1 MDKKVIHSVF
11 EKAAEKFPANTA
23 VVSATENIT
32 YSELNAYANRLAHV
46 LQLAGCTP
54 EQIVN
59 VVIPASVPQITALL
73 AIFKTGGV
81 YLPVDI
87 AFAEKK
93 LQQIFR
99 DTFDG
104 ILVVTAAEK
113 EFVCRRLQELEVD
126 IQRLIVL
133 HDDRRIDLYRCEKS
147 VFLPVTFTEEN
158 DWQRNLPLI
167 ADGNSS
173 NYIFYTSGSTGEGK
187 AILGANA
194 GLSHFIHWETKEFGF
209 NETLRVSQLTAV
221 TFDAAL
227 RDVFTALINGGTVY
241 IPAAEIKNDPA
252 ALLAWLGENRIQ
264 LVHCVPSL
272 FRVLTTELILNLEA
286 AKQLQVKYL
295 LMAGEMLYVKDVLNW
310 RQVMGDRTQLVNLYG
325 ATETTLVKT
334 FYRINEV
341 SENPSQSIP
350 AGKPISNTTV
360 AIIRNGRV
368 CQPGE
373 TGEIYIKTPFATK
386 GYYNNEALTSACF
399 VQNPLATVPDIVY
412 KSGDQGRYLADGNIE
427 VIGRLDNLVK
437 VNGVRVELGEVERAM
452 LGLEN
457 VTGCVVTV
465 HRSVDNISTLTAYYT
480 GASLEA
486 DVLRLQLSRYLNQ
499 QLIPTWF
506 IHLDK
511 FPLNT
516 NGKIDRKA
524 LPAPVQE
531 QLQGE
536 APEGELEMALAD
548 LWKAILGLEKVGR
561 NVSFFSAGGHSLRAM
576 QLLGRIH
583 KAFGTAMKVQDIFL
597 YPTIREQAA
606 YIVRHKTGE
615 KYNIRSV
622 GEKASYS
629 LSSSQK
635 RIWVLSQ
642 FENSSVAYN
651 MSGAYVFEGDLD
663 VAALEYSLQQLVARH
678 ESLRTLFREDV
689 DGIRQFILTADIAAF
704 RMQFQDLRTA
714 ADAAHTADEQV
725 RKSMAEPFQLSE
737 DLPIRAELLQ
747 LEDNKW
753 VFLFTMHHI
762 ICDYWSMMILVKEL
776 WTLYNSQ
783 VRGEA
788 SSLVPLKLQYRDY
801 ASWQEQQL
809 EEGLLEQARK
819 YWMQQLREEP
829 PVLQLPTDY
838 PRPAMK
844 SYNGSIAARVLDN
857 GVITRLQ
864 EMLQDKGATL
874 FMGLLAAVN
883 SLLYK
888 YTAQEDMIVGSPVA
902 GRYHAD
908 LQDQIG
914 MYLNTL
920 PLRTRFSAAESFN
933 QLLDQVKS
941 MTLAAYEHEA
951 FPFELMLEELPL
963 QRDMSRS
970 TLFDVLIDLHDTRDL
985 KNILPESGLTVNRYQ
1000 GTAHVVSK
1008 FDLTFMFMVSESDV
1022 YLSLEYNTDLFSA
1035 ATANRIIDHFE
1046 YLLAAL
1052 TTDPSTPV
1060 CDLNYLSASEQDQLI
1075 NGFNHSLEAG
1085 FPYASVVELFRAQA
1099 AQQPNAAA
1107 LIYEGHTLSYEE
1119 LDQASDRLAVYLSN
1133 SYEIKKEERIGI
1145 LLDRSDKMLISILGV
1160 LKSGAAYVPLD
1171 PSYPV
1176 SRKEFIIQDAG
1187 INILLTQT
1195 DYIFDLS
1202 YYTGAVVAV
1211 DVQLDT
1217 LPLPASASTYTPSP
1231 DSLAYVIYTSGST
1244 GMPKGCAIMH
1254 GNLSA
1259 YIQWANS
1266 HYFEGGRPH
1275 FGLFTSLS
1283 FDLTVT
1289 TIFCP
1294 LTSGGM
1300 LTIFPQHTSL
1310 SAILEASFDG
1320 SHGIDSIK
1328 LTPSH
1333 ISMLRQ
1339 LEIDTT
1345 SVRCAIVGGEQVLG
1359 THVETLQGMNGNM
1372 SVYNEYGPTES
1383 TVGCI
1388 VASLSL
1394 NEPVIIGKPISG
1406 TGIYILDAGGRIC
1419 GTGVT
1424 GEICITGAGLAAGY
1438 LNQPALTARQFTDNP
1453 FLAGYRLYKT
1463 GDLGYWQ
1470 ADGNLVYIGRRDEQV
1485 KIRGFRIEPGEVAH
1499 ALQQHPSVQN
1509 AVVVAVTASGG
1520 EKELAAYLVADQEL
1534 NAGELRE
1541 FLSES
1546 LPAYMV
1552 PSHFVQLEEIPLT
1565 QNGKADKRRLPDP
1578 LGMEIESGA
1587 TYVAASN
1594 EVEQQLIA
1602 VYEEVLKKKNI
1613 GIKDDFFVLGGDSIK
1628 SIQVVSR
1635 MKQRGYTL
1643 TIQDLL
1649 LHPVLE
1655 DTATFVLKNSRSISQ
1670 DIITGKI
1677 PLSPIQYYFFS
1688 NNFKEKHHY
1697 NQSVLLQ
1704 CQTTINEAALK
1715 AALEKIL
1722 LHHDALRM
1730 VYRQT
1735 AGGWEQEN
1743 KGATQGYALEIL
1755 PYHTLDFD
1763 QHCNRIQAGINL
1775 ETGPLVKTAIFRDAA
1790 GDRLLIVVHHLVMD
1804 GVSWRIL
1811 LEDISALYEQA
1822 LAGQILS
1829 LPMKTDAFQFW
1840 QEKQT
1845 AYASSETLQREA
1857 AYWSAIA
1864 AQPVP
1869 HLPLDYPGGTNL
1881 IKDISFRSFTLDQ
1894 QLSTQLFTGCYSA
1907 YHTDTNDVLLTALS
1921 LALADVFETDRVL
1934 INLEGHGREQIG
1946 AEVDVTR
1953 TIGWF
1958 TSIYPVLFNME
1969 YRADMIRQ
1977 LIEVKEHLHRI
1988 PNKGIGYGILRYM
2001 TAAEVTTT
2009 PEVNFNYLGDF
2020 GHSVTASD
2028 GAALFRFSG
2037 EPHGRTISENWER
2050 TSLLDISGIV
2060 AEGRLRLT
2068 AGYNTAQFHAATID
2082 RLMAAFEQHLGLLI
2096 RQLAATATIHLT
2108 PSDLTCKDLSV
2119 EAVMALTASGSVEDA
2134 YTLSPLQEGLYY
2146 QWLINP
2152 ASSAYFEQ
2160 MSYEV
2165 KGALDVAL
2173 LEKSYNQLVA
2183 RHGVLRTCFTQSYGD
2198 RPLQIVQRQAGN
2210 HFSCLDIR
2218 HQPEFSI
2225 QAFRDADRQ
2234 QGFNL
2239 HEGSQMRLKVLR
2251 KDNDLYEFV
2260 WSHHHILMDGWCVS
2274 ILIQEFFKIYYSLQQ
2289 GISPALDKPVPYA
2302 DYIEW
2307 LNGLNTSASLDY
2319 WQSYL
2324 SGYEEAAVLPSRN
2337 PTGNYVF
2344 KPEKQIF
2351 HIDGTL
2357 RKEVSN
2363 FCSGLGITEST
2374 FIQTVWGLLLGKYN
2388 SSNDVVFGA
2397 VVSGRPAELRGV
2409 EQMIGM
2415 FINTVP
2421 VRIQATADMQVK
2433 ELFRK
2438 VQYASLESVPYH
2450 YTQLGQIQ
2458 AGHHLGRELFNHI
2471 ILFENYPVQQLIE
2484 QNMEKLEEDG
2494 VLSLVSCTGFGQNN
2508 FDLTITVLP
2517 GEDIMIKFE
2526 YNSHTYE
2533 PAMMAQLQ
2541 EHFLQMTRSVISQ
2554 EEALVNDLHYLSASE
2569 QDQLI
2574 NGFNHSLE
2582 AGFPYASVVELF
2594 QAQAA
2599 QQPNAAALIY
2609 EGHTLSYEE
2618 LDQASD
2624 KLAVYLSNT
2633 YEIKNDERI
2642 GILLDRS
2649 DKMLI
2654 SILGVLKSGAA
2665 YVPLD
2670 PSYPVSRKEFI
2681 IQDAGINILLT
2692 QTDYIFDL
2700 SYYTGAVVA
2709 VDVQLDTLPLSASA
2723 STYTPSPDSLAYVI
2737 YTSGSTGMPKGCAIT
2752 HGNLSAYIQWANSHY
2767 FEGGRPHFGLFTS
2780 LSFDLTVT
2788 TIFCPLTSRGMLT
2801 IFPQHTSLSAI
2812 LAASFDGSHGIDSI
2826 KLTPS
2831 HINMLRQLEIDTTS
2845 VRCAIVGGEQV
2856 LGTHVETLQGMNGN
2870 MSVYNEYG
2878 PTESTVGCI
2887 VASLS
2892 LNEPVIIGK
2901 PISGTGIYIL
2911 DAGGRICGTGVTG
2924 EICITG
2930 AGLAAGYLNQPALTA
2945 RQFTDNPFLAGYRLY
2960 KTGDLGYWEADGN
2973 LVYIGRRDEQVKI
2986 RGFRI
2991 EPGEVAHALQQ
3002 HPSVQNAAVVAVTAS
3017 GGEKELAAYLV
3028 ADQELNAGELREFL
3042 SESLPAYMVPSHF
3055 VQLEEIPLT
3064 QNGKA
3069 DKRRLPDP
3077 LGMELRSGVEYVE
3090 PRNEIE
3096 EKLVAIWKDL
3106 LGKDKIGIRDNF
3118 FDAGGNS
3125 IKIVRLS
3132 HLSTKL
3138 LGKDIS
3144 VALLFQ
3150 YPNIEDLVDFIV
3162 DEPVLVA
3169 GEDDDFD
3176 RDELIGDLN
3185 KFNAYEDDLS

>member
-11 EKAAEKFPANTA
+11 EQVAVKFPASTA
-23 VVSATENIT
+23 VVSATESIT
-32 YSELNAYANRLAHV
+32 YLELNAYANRLAHV
-46 LQLAGCTP
+46 LQMAGCEP

-59 VVIPASVPQITALL
+59 VVIPASVPQIAALL
-73 AIFKTGGV
+73 AIFKTGAI

-87 AFAEKK
+87 SFAEKR
-93 LQQIFR
+93 LLQIFR
-99 DTFDG
+99 ETSDG

-113 EFVCRRLQELEVD
+113 ELVCHRLQELQTD
-126 IQRLIVL
+126 IRRLIVL
-133 HDDRRIDLYRCEKS
+133 HDDHRIELFICENNIA
-147 VFLPVTFTEEN
+147 VPVVFTEEEG
-158 DWQRNLPLI
+158 WKENLPLI
-167 ADGNSS
+167 TDGNSS
-173 NYIFYTSGSTGEGK
+173 NYIFYTSGSTGDGK

-209 NETLRVSQLTAV
+209 DASLRVSQLTAV
-221 TFDAAL
+221 TFDASL
-227 RDVFTALINGGTVY
+227 RDIFTALINGGTLY
-241 IPAAEIKNDPA
+241 IPAPEVKNDPA
-252 ALLAWLGENRIQ
+252 ALLTWLGDNVIQ

-272 FRVLTTELILNLEA
+272 FRVLTTELLLNPEA
-286 AKQLQVKYL
+286 AKQLRLKYL
-295 LMAGEMLYVKDVLNW
+295 LMAGEMLYVKDILNW
-310 RQVMGDRTQLVNLYG
+310 RQVMGESTQLVNLYG

-341 SENPSQSIP
+341 SGNYAQSIP
-350 AGKPISNTTV
+350 AGIPISNTIV
-360 AIIRNGRV
+360 AIIRNGRI

-386 GYYNNEALTSACF
+386 GYYRNEALTSTCF
-399 VQNPLATVPDIVY
+399 VQNPLSAAPDIVY

-437 VNGVRVELGEVERAM
+437 VNGIRVELGEVERAM
-452 LGLEN
+452 LSLEN

-465 HRSVDNISTLTAYYT
+465 HRSADNISAMAAYYT
-480 GASLEA
+480 GTPLETEA
-486 DVLRLQLSRYLNQ
+486 LRMGLSRYLNQ
-499 QLIPTWF
+499 QLIPVWF
-506 IHLDK
+506 IHLEK

-524 LPAPVQE
+524 LPAPVQ
-531 QLQGE
+531 QLPEE
-536 APEGELEMALAD
+536 APEGEVETALAD

-561 NVSFFSAGGHSLRAM
+561 NISFFSAGGHSLRAI
-576 QLLGRIH
+576 QLLARIH
-583 KAFGTAMKVQDIFL
+583 KTFNAGMKVQDIFL

-606 YIVRHKTGE
+606 YIERNKNGE
-615 KYNIRSV
+615 KYNIRSA
-622 GEKASYS
+622 GEKASYP

-642 FENSSVAYN
+642 FENSSIAYN
-651 MSGAYVFEGDLD
+651 MSGAYTFEGDLNRS
-663 VAALEYSLQQLVARH
+663 ALENSLQQLMARH
-678 ESLRTLFREDV
+678 ESLRTLFREDA
-689 DGIRQFILTADIAAF
+689 DGIRQFILPADIASF
-704 RMQFQDLRTA
+704 RLQFRDLRTA
-714 ADAAHTADEQV
+714 ANTAAAAEERV
-725 RKSMAEPFQLSE
+725 RKNMLAPFRLSE

-747 LEDNKW
+747 VEDNKW
-753 VFLFTMHHI
+753 VFVYTMHHI

-776 WTLYNSQ
+776 WALYNSL

-788 SSLVPLKLQYRDY
+788 PALAPLRLQYRDY
-801 ASWQEQQL
+801 ASWQQQQM
-809 EEGLLEQARK
+809 EEGLLEQGRT
-819 YWMQQLREEP
+819 YWMQTLAEEP
-829 PVLQLPTDY
+829 VVLQLPTDY
-838 PRPAMK
+838 PRPAIK
-844 SYNGSIAARVLDN
+844 TYNGSIAARVLDN
-857 GVITRLQ
+857 GVMARLQ
-864 EMLQDKGATL
+864 EMLQERGATL
-874 FMGLLAAVN
+874 FMGLLAAVKA
-883 SLLYK
+883 LLYK
-888 YTAQEDMIVGSPVA
+888 YTAQEDIIVGSPIA
-902 GRYHAD
+902 GRYHPD

-920 PLRTRFSAAESFN
+920 PLRTRFNAAESFS
-933 QLLDQVKS
+933 QLLHHVKN

-951 FPFELMLEELPL
+951 YPFDLMLEELQL

-985 KNILPESGLTVNRYQ
+985 QHILPEQGLTVNRYLR
-1000 GTAHVVSK
+1000 TEHVVSK

-1035 ATANRIIDHFE
+1035 ATAGRIIDHFE

-1052 TTDPSTPV
+1052 TTDPSTAV
-1060 CDLNYLSASEQDQLI
+1060 SELNYLGAAEQEELI
-1075 NGFNHSLEAG
+1075 HGFNQPLEASL
-1085 FPYASVVELFRAQA
+1085 PYAGMVELFHRQ
-1099 AQQPNAAA
+1099 AQQQPDVTA
-1107 LIYEGHTLSYEE
+1107 LIYEGQTFTYRQLNESSDKLAYY
-1119 LDQASDRLAVYLSN
+1119 LRTTCGVQPDQRV
-1133 SYEIKKEERIGI
+1133 GI

-1171 PSYPV
+1171 PAYPV
-1176 SRKEFIIQDAG
+1176 SRKEYIIGDAA
-1187 INILLTQT
+1187 ITVLLTQT

-1202 YYTGAVVAV
+1202 YYSGTVIAV
-1211 DVQLDT
+1211 DVQLDG
-1217 LPLPASASTYTPSP
+1217 LEAPASADTFTPSP

-1244 GMPKGCAIMH
+1244 GTPKGCAITH
-1254 GNLSA
+1254 RNLSS
-1259 YIQWANS
+1259 YIQWANGY
-1266 HYFEGGRPH
+1266 YFKGGRPH

-1294 LTSGGM
+1294 LTSGGV
-1300 LTIFPQHTSL
+1300 LTIFPQHAAL
-1310 SAILEASFDG
+1310 SDILTASFDG
-1320 SHGIDSIK
+1320 SQGIDSIK

-1339 LEIDTT
+1339 LEIHSNAVT
-1345 SVRCAIVGGEQVLG
+1345 CAIVGGEQVMAV
-1359 THVETLQGMNGNM
+1359 HVETLKGINSDM

-1388 VASLSL
+1388 VAPLLL
-1394 NEPVIIGKPISG
+1394 NEPVIIGKPVAG
-1406 TGIYILDAGGRIC
+1406 TGIYILDAAGGLC
-1419 GTGVT
+1419 GRGVT

-1438 LNQPALTARQFTDNP
+1438 LNQPALTAERFTDNP
-1453 FLAGYRLYKT
+1453 YRPGSRLYKT

-1499 ALQQHPSVQN
+1499 ALQQHPSVKN
-1509 AVVVAVTASGG
+1509 AAVVPVTVPGG
-1520 EKELAAYLVADQEL
+1520 DRELAAYIVADEEL

-1541 FLSES
+1541 FLSGA

-1552 PSHFVQLEEIPLT
+1552 PSYFVQLEEIPLT

-1578 LGMEIESGA
+1578 LGIELKSGVE
-1587 TYVAASN
+1587 YVAAGN
-1594 EVEQQLIA
+1594 ETEQQLIA
-1602 VYEEVLKKKNI
+1602 VYEEVLKRKNI
-1613 GIKDDFFVLGGDSIK
+1613 SIKDDFFVLGGDSIK

-1643 TIQDLL
+1643 TIQDIL

-1655 DTATFVLKNSRSISQ
+1655 DTAVHVMKNSRTISQ
-1670 DIITGKI
+1670 ETVAGMI
-1677 PLSPIQYYFFS
+1677 PLSPVQHYFFS

-1704 CQTTINEAALK
+1704 CETTISEAALQK
-1715 AALEKIL
+1715 TLDKIL

-1743 KGATQGYALEIL
+1743 KGAEQGYALEIL
-1755 PYHTLDFD
+1755 SYDTHDFD
-1763 QHCNRIQAGINL
+1763 AHCNRIQAGINL
-1775 ETGPLVKTAIFRDAA
+1775 ASGPLFRAAIFRDAA
-1790 GDRLLIVVHHLVMD
+1790 GDKLLLVVHHLVID

-1822 LAGQILS
+1822 LAAQPLV
-1829 LPMKTDAFQFW
+1829 LPMKTDAFSYW

-1845 AYASSETLQREA
+1845 VYAASEALQQEA
-1857 AYWSAIA
+1857 TYWSAIA

-1869 HLPLDYPGGTNL
+1869 HLPLDYPGGSNL
-1881 IKDISFRSFTLDQ
+1881 VKDISFRSFTLDQ
-1894 QLSTQLFTGCYSA
+1894 SMSTQLFTGCYSA
-1907 YHTDTNDVLLTALS
+1907 YHTDTNDILLTALS
-1921 LALADVFETDRVL
+1921 LALTEVFGVDRVL

-1946 AEVDVTR
+1946 ADVDVTR
-1953 TIGWF
+1953 TVGWF

-1969 YRADMIRQ
+1969 YREDMIRQ

-2001 TAAEVTTT
+2001 TTQEVTLT

-2020 GHSVTASD
+2020 GHGVAAGD
-2028 GAALFRFSG
+2028 GGALFRFSG

-2050 TSLLDISGIV
+2050 TALLDISGIV

-2068 AGYNTAQFHAATID
+2068 AGYNTAQYNAATID
-2082 RLMAAFEQHLGLLI
+2082 LLMAAYEKHLGLLI
-2096 RQLAATATIHLT
+2096 RQLSEVTTVHLT
-2108 PSDLTCKDLSV
+2108 PADLTCKDLSV
-2119 EAVMALTASGSVEDA
+2119 DTVMELTASGNVEDV

-2146 QWLINP
+2146 QWLITP

-2165 KGALDVAL
+2165 KGTLDVNL
-2173 LEKSYNQLVA
+2173 LEKSYNLLVA
-2183 RHGVLRTCFTQSYGD
+2183 RHGVLRTRFTQAYGD

-2210 HFSCLDIR
+2210 HFSFRDIR
-2218 HQPEFSI
+2218 QQPEFSI
-2225 QAFRDADRQ
+2225 QDFRDADRKK
-2234 QGFNL
+2234 GFNL
-2239 HEGSQMRLKVLR
+2239 HEGSQMRLTVLR
-2251 KDNDLYEFV
+2251 KSNDLYEFV

-2274 ILIQEFFKIYYSLQQ
+2274 ILIQEFFKIYYSQQQ
-2289 GISPALDKPVPYA
+2289 GISSSLEKPVPYA
-2302 DYIEW
+2302 DYIGW
-2307 LNGLNTSASLDY
+2307 LNGLDTAASLDY
-2319 WQSYL
+2319 WKSCL
-2324 SGYEEAAVLPSRN
+2324 RGYEEAAVLPSLH
-2337 PTGNYVF
+2337 PAGNYVF
-2344 KPEKQIF
+2344 RPEKQIF
-2351 HIDGTL
+2351 HIDGAL
-2357 RKEVSN
+2357 RKEVSQ
-2363 FCSGLGITEST
+2363 FCTGLGITEST
-2374 FIQTVWGLLLGKYN
+2374 FIQTVWGLLLSKYN
-2388 SSNDVVFGA
+2388 NTDDVVFGA

-2415 FINTVP
+2415 FINTIP
-2421 VRIQATADMQVK
+2421 VRVQHTADMPVK

-2438 VQYASLESVPYH
+2438 VQHASLESVPHH
-2450 YTQLGQIQ
+2450 YTQLGQVQ
-2458 AGHHLGRELFNHI
+2458 AAHHLNRELFNHI
-2471 ILFENYPVQQLIE
+2471 ILFENYPVQQLIA

-2494 VLSLVSCTGFGQNN
+2494 MLSLVSCTGFGQNN

-2517 GEDIMIKFE
+2517 GTDIMIKFE
-2526 YNSHTYE
+2526 YNGHVYE
-2533 PAMMAQLQ
+2533 QAMMAQLQ
-2541 EHFLQMTRSVISQ
+2541 EHFLEMTRSVITQAASSVS
-2554 EEALVNDLHYLSASE
+2554 ALNYLGTAE
-2569 QDQLI
+2569 HVELI
-2574 NGFNHSLE
+2574 HGFNQPLE
-2582 AGFPYASVVELF
+2582 ASLPYAGMVELF
-2594 QAQAA
+2594 HRQAQ
-2599 QQPNAAALIY
+2599 QQPDATALIY
-2609 EGHTLSYEE
+2609 EGQTFTYRQLNE
-2618 LDQASD
+2618 AAD
-2624 KLAVYLSNT
+2624 KLAYYLRT
-2633 YEIKNDERI
+2633 TCGVQPDQRV

-2670 PSYPVSRKEFI
+2670 PAYPVSRKEYI
-2681 IQDAGINILLT
+2681 IGDAAITVLLT

-2700 SYYTGAVVA
+2700 SYYSGTVIA
-2709 VDVQLDTLPLSASA
+2709 VDVQLGGLEAPASA
-2723 STYTPSPDSLAYVI
+2723 DTFTPSPDSLAYVI
-2737 YTSGSTGMPKGCAIT
+2737 YTSGSTGTPKGCAIT
-2752 HGNLSAYIQWANSHY
+2752 HRNLSSYIQWANGYY
-2767 FEGGRPHFGLFTS
+2767 FKGGRPHFGLFTS

-2788 TIFCPLTSRGMLT
+2788 TIFCPLTSGGVLT
-2801 IFPQHTSLSAI
+2801 IFPQHAALSDI
-2812 LAASFDGSHGIDSI
+2812 LTASFDGSQGIDSI

-2831 HINMLRQLEIDTTS
+2831 HISMLRQLELHSSAVT
-2845 VRCAIVGGEQV
+2845 CAIVGGEQV
-2856 LGTHVETLQGMNGN
+2856 MAVHVETLKGINSE

-2887 VASLS
+2887 VAPLL

-2901 PISGTGIYIL
+2901 PVAGTGIYIL
-2911 DAGGRICGTGVTG
+2911 DAAGGLCGRGVTG

-2945 RQFTDNPFLAGYRLY
+2945 ERFTDNPYRPGSRLY
-2960 KTGDLGYWEADGN
+2960 KTGDLGYWQADGN

-3002 HPSVQNAAVVAVTAS
+3002 HPSVKNAAVVPVTVP
-3017 GGEKELAAYLV
+3017 GGDRELAAYIV
-3028 ADQELNAGELREFL
+3028 ADEELNAGELREFL
-3042 SESLPAYMVPSHF
+3042 SGALPAYMVPSYF

-3077 LGMELRSGVEYVE
+3077 LGIELRSGAEYVA

-3096 EKLVAIWKDL
+3096 EKLVAIWKEL

-3132 HLSTKL
+3132 QLSTRL

-3150 YPNIEDLVDFIV
+3150 YPNIEDLVNFIV
-3162 DEPVLVA
+3162 DEPAMAVA
-3169 GEDDDFD
+3169 EEDDFD